1 MTQHTSRHD
10 LWIIAAGYLAAV
22 HVGKLSPIIPILQ
35 KQLDLNLAQAGLA
48 LSLVQAA
55 GMLFALCLGSF
66 SEKVGL
72 KQCFIAGL
80 VILGCA
86 SLSGVF
92 ISSLFSLF
100 FFRFFEGIGFLLITL
115 TAPAILK
122 RICDPQKM
130 NVKMGIWG
138 SYMGL
143 GVGIAMLSIPL
154 LLQYFSWQHI
164 WFGLGLLCLGFAAI
178 VQVLLHLPRTHSTQT
193 SSLSFLSVVKMTLRH
208 APVVCLAIIFAAYT
222 SQWLTVIGFLP
233 SIYLN
238 AKIDFQVAGILTA
251 LVSISNIAGTLAAGG
266 LLHHGIT
273 AKKLIIT
280 GFLTMCTM
288 CFVMF
293 VFNQY
298 LPFPIQYL
306 SVIIFSAVGGLIPAT
321 VFAITLNYAP
331 HPNAIAASVGLV
343 LQISAFGQFILP
355 PLSGMLVSYTH
366 NWSNIVWI
374 TTALSLLGIGAV
386 WQLFKAHPL
395 KIQ

>member
-1 MTQHTSRHD
+1 MIQHTSRHD

-35 KQLDLNLAQAGLA
+35 KQLDLSLAQAGLA

-55 GMLFALCLGSF
+55 GMLFALLLGSF

-72 KQCFIAGL
+72 KKCFIAGL

-86 SLSGVF
+86 SMGGIF
-92 ISSLFSLF
+92 IDSLFSLF
-100 FFRFFEGIGFLLITL
+100 FLRFFEGMGFLLITL

-122 RICDPQKM
+122 RICDPTTM
-130 NVKMGIWG
+130 NLKMGIWG

-143 GVGIAMLSIPL
+143 GVGIAMLSIPI
-154 LLQYFSWQHI
+154 LLQYFSWQQI
-164 WFGLGLLCLGFAAI
+164 WFALGVLSLGFAVV
-178 VQVLLHLPRTHSTQT
+178 VQYLLNIPQNHHANTAVQ
-193 SSLSFLSVVKMTLRH
+193 SFFSVVKMTLTH
-208 APVVCLAIIFAAYT
+208 APVVCLALIFAAYT

-238 AKIDFQVAGILTA
+238 AKIDFQVAGVLTA
-251 LVSISNIAGTLAAGG
+251 IVSIANIFGTLAAGW

-273 AKKLIIT
+273 APKLITT
-280 GFLTMCTM
+280 GFLTMCAM
-288 CFVMF
+288 CFMMF

-298 LPFPIQYL
+298 LPFPLQYL

-321 VFAITLNYAP
+321 VFAITLHYAP

-366 NWSNIVWI
+366 DWGNIVWI
-374 TTALSLLGIGAV
+374 TTLLSATGIVAV
-386 WQLFKAHPL
+386 WTLFKRHPL
-395 KIQ
+395 SNK

>member
-1 MTQHTSRHD
+1 MTHPTSRHD

-22 HVGKLSPIIPILQ
+22 HVGKLSPIMPILQ
-35 KQLDLNLAQAGLA
+35 KQLDLSLAQAGLA

-55 GMLFALCLGSF
+55 GMLFALLLGSF

-72 KQCFIAGL
+72 KNCFIAGL

-92 ISSLFSLF
+92 IDSLFGLF

-154 LLQYFSWQHI
+154 LLQYFTWQKI
-164 WFGLGLLCLGFAAI
+164 WFGLGLVCLGLAAI
-178 VQVLLHLPRTHSTQT
+178 IQMLLSFPRTHSTQT

-238 AKIDFQVAGILTA
+238 ANIDFQIAGVLTA
-251 LVSISNIAGTLAAGG
+251 IVSIANILGTLASGW
-266 LLHHGIT
+266 LLHHGVT
-273 AKKLIIT
+273 ARKLITT
-280 GFLTMCTM
+280 GFLTMCAM
-288 CFVMF
+288 CFIMF
-293 VFNQY
+293 VFNQS
-298 LPFPIQYL
+298 LPFAVQYL

-331 HPNAIAASVGLV
+331 HPHAIAASVGLV
-343 LQISAFGQFILP
+343 LQISAFGQFMLP

-366 NWSNIVWI
+366 DWSNIVWI
-374 TTALSLLGIGAV
+374 TTFLSSIGIFAA
-386 WQLFKAHPL
+386 WKLFKFHPL
-395 KIQ
+395 NQL